1 MAVVRF
7 SSHLQTL
14 TGALET
20 EVKAVSYRDL
30 IQELLEKFP
39 NLKDAGL
46 QDLALALDGELIQ
59 EPLLVTFSSTAE
71 LHFVPKLAAG

>member
-7 SSHLQTL
+7 SSHLETH
-14 TGALET
+14 TSVLET
-20 EVKAVSYRDL
+20 EVKAMSYRDL

-39 NLKDAGL
+39 RLRGSDL